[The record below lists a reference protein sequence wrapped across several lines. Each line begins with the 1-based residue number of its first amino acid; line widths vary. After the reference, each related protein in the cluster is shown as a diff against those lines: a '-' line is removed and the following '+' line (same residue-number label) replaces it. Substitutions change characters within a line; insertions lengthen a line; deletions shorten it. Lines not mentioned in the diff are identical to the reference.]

1 MNQDL
6 APKVNIAR
14 VGISN
19 TSTEDVIR
27 IFNEVIEAGK
37 KIRVCVTPAN
47 CIVWGHKN
55 ERLRNI
61 YNEADL
67 TLCDGVPVLWA
78 SKFLGTPV
86 KERITGLDLLP
97 KYIEEC
103 YIKEHSFFLLGAKPG
118 VGEALAKKMT
128 GKYPGIKIV
137 GMYSPPF
144 ADAFSDAEN
153 AKMIQV
159 INAAKPDVLWV
170 SLTAPKQDYWIA
182 EHLHELNVHI
192 AIGVGGAFEV
202 TAGLIK
208 RAPGFMQK
216 MGLEWLFRFLKEPKR
231 LFRRYVVEAPA
242 FLPLVFRQKFS
253 RKPSP

>member
-1 MNQDL
+1 MGECGPEIPGGYRSFPSISPNRKQIFTVNQDL

-19 TSTEDVIR
+19 TSTKDVIR

-103 YIKEHSFFLLGAKPG
+103 YKRGHSFFLPAPHQPQ
-118 VGEALAKKMT
+118 ALHPVKK
-128 GKYPGIKIV
+128 K
-137 GMYSPPF
+137 
-144 ADAFSDAEN
+144 N
-153 AKMIQV
+153 ALLCNILQC
-159 INAAKPDVLWV
+159 I
-170 SLTAPKQDYWIA
+170 
-182 EHLHELNVHI
+182 
-192 AIGVGGAFEV
+192 
-202 TAGLIK
+202 
-208 RAPGFMQK
+208 
-216 MGLEWLFRFLKEPKR
+216 
-231 LFRRYVVEAPA
+231 
-242 FLPLVFRQKFS
+242 
-253 RKPSP
+253 